1 MCCRL
6 PQHVYAPAGHP
17 SDLDRWKETE
27 VSISNKGAF
36 SCLYKINRL
45 IILFIFTNR
54 YSLNLEVSYNKL
66 GYAEHIKQSSSEFLT
81 DSESNWDR
89 VSFVTELEI
98 ALTLLLVRR

>member
-1 MCCRL
+1 
-6 PQHVYAPAGHP
+6 
-17 SDLDRWKETE
+17 
-27 VSISNKGAF
+27 
-36 SCLYKINRL
+36 
-45 IILFIFTNR
+45 
-54 YSLNLEVSYNKL
+54 VSYNKL